1 MTMGETLY
9 RKYRPQ
15 RFADIHGQ
23 SSITTT
29 LTNQISS
36 GRTAHAYV
44 FAGTRGTGKTTSAR
58 VFAKAMNCHSR
69 AAGTF
74 EPCDVCPSCT
84 DISAGRSVDVI
95 ELDAA
100 THTGVD
106 TVREEIIEN
115 ARFMPTRD
123 KFKIFIIDEVHMLS
137 TSSFNALLKSLE
149 EPPAHVMYILATTEL
164 HKIPATVASR
174 CQRFIFH
181 PLALAVMETKLRS
194 IAAAEGMNVDD
205 SVIRRILATSG
216 GAMRDAES
224 LLGQLL
230 ALGAA
235 HITDAE
241 ADIVLPP
248 TLFNE
253 TMSVIGSLAKNSASE
268 TFALIESLF
277 ERGIDMLWLHDA
289 LIRRTHELLVAG
301 TAGTVPLYLG
311 IYSDTES
318 ETLVSSGRSIDASWL
333 ARFLEVLIEKKPLY
347 KTIASP
353 FIPLHLVI
361 GSMCTERVAAPPKP
375 VQAAPAAPKPAPT
388 PSIPAPAPTVT
399 PAPEPKPVVAA
410 PMPALP
416 TPPTAHADSD
426 FDMPMVSLR
435 EEGDDSE
442 IPMPETEHS
451 VEPAHQ
457 INDEL
462 IGGIQRSDLTRH
474 WTTTINS
481 IIAEHPS
488 LGIVFGATSIY
499 EIKDGVIALAVKFP
513 MYREKLMDIKI
524 KTKIENK
531 MSELCGKT
539 MLYSVTHISE
549 EQSQSP
555 EINNIL
561 DTFGG
566 RVVG

>member
-1 MTMGETLY
+1 MGETLY

-23 SSITTT
+23 EAITTT

-36 GRTAHAYV
+36 GRTAHAYI

-58 VFAKAMNCHSR
+58 VFAKAMNCHNR

-74 EPCDVCPSCT
+74 EPCDTCPSCV

-181 PLALAVMETKLRS
+181 PLPIAVMETKLRS

-253 TMSVIGSLAKNSASE
+253 TMSVIGLLAKNNGSE

-277 ERGIDMLWLHDA
+277 ERGIDMVWLHDA
-289 LIRRTHELLVAG
+289 LIRRAHELLVAG

-311 IYSDTES
+311 IYSDTEAA
-318 ETLVSSGRSIDASWL
+318 TLVSTGRSIDAAWL
-333 ARFLEVLIEKKPLY
+333 ARFLEALIEKKPLY

-361 GSMCTERVAAPPKP
+361 GSMCAERVAAPPKP
-375 VQAAPAAPKPAPT
+375 VQAAPAAPKPAP
-388 PSIPAPAPTVT
+388 APTPV
-399 PAPEPKPVVAA
+399 PAPEPVAVPTPAPVV
-410 PMPALP
+410 PKPQPVTSQSMSS
-416 TPPTAHADSD
+416 DSD

-435 EEGDDSE
+435 EEGDVSE
-442 IPMPETEHS
+442 IPMPEIEHPI
-451 VEPAHQ
+451 EPERPLEP
-457 INDEL
+457 EL
-462 IGGIQRSDLTRH
+462 TGGLTRSELTRH
-474 WTTTINS
+474 WTTTINF
-481 IIAEHPS
+481 ITAEHPS

-499 EIKDGVIALAVKFP
+499 EIKDNMIALAVKFP

-524 KTKIENK
+524 KTRIENK

-549 EQSQSP
+549 EQSHSP
-555 EINNIL
+555 EVADIL

>member
-1 MTMGETLY
+1 MGETLY

-15 RFADIHGQ
+15 KFSDIHGQ
-23 SSITTT
+23 SAITTT

-58 VFAKAMNCHSR
+58 VFAKAMNCHAR
-69 AAGTF
+69 APGSF
-74 EPCDVCPSCT
+74 EPCDACPSCI
-84 DISAGRSVDVI
+84 DITGGRSVDVI

-115 ARFMPTRD
+115 ARFLPTRD

-181 PLALAVMETKLRS
+181 PLPLAIMETKLRS
-194 IAAAEGMNVDD
+194 IATAENMQIDD
-205 SVIRRILATSG
+205 SVIRRVLATSG

-230 ALGAA
+230 ALGAI
-235 HITDAE
+235 HVTDAE

-248 TLFNE
+248 TLFAE
-253 TMSVIGSLAKNSASE
+253 TMQLIKILNKNNATDAFAAIE
-268 TFALIESLF
+268 TLF
-277 ERGIDMLWLHDA
+277 SRGVDMVWLHDA
-289 LIRRTHELLVAG
+289 LTRRAHELLVAG
-301 TAGTVPLYLG
+301 AAGTVPLYLG
-311 IYSDTES
+311 IYSDS
-318 ETLVSSGRSIDASWL
+318 ETANLVSVAKELSGPWL
-333 ARFLEVLIEKKPLY
+333 TRLLEALIEKKSLY

-353 FIPLHLVI
+353 FIPLHLVV
-361 GSMCTERVAAPPKP
+361 GALCTDKNAAPPAP
-375 VQAAPAAPKPAPT
+375 VAVPVPQPQPKPIAPPPIPAPVPEPVRA
-388 PSIPAPAPTVT
+388 PSPPPAPAPQ
-399 PAPEPKPVVAA
+399 PE
-410 PMPALP
+410 
-416 TPPTAHADSD
+416 SD
-426 FDMPMVSLR
+426 FDMPMVSLA
-435 EEGDDSE
+435 EDPTEPPLQNSE
-442 IPMPETEHS
+442 YESYTPTEPELT
-451 VEPAHQ
+451 
-457 INDEL
+457 
-462 IGGIQRSDLTRH
+462 GGITRDQLIRH
-474 WTTTINS
+474 WNTTVQYIVS
-481 IIAEHPS
+481 EQQS
-488 LGIVFGATSIY
+488 LGIILAATSIH
-499 EIKDGVIALAVKFP
+499 EIKDNLIALAVKFP
-513 MYREKLMDIKI
+513 LYREKLLDIKT

-539 MLYSVTHISE
+539 ILYSVTHISE
-549 EQSQSP
+549 QASYSP
-555 EINNIL
+555 EVTNII

>member
-1 MTMGETLY
+1 MGETLY

-23 SSITTT
+23 AGITTT
-29 LTNQISS
+29 LTNQIAS

-58 VFAKAMNCHSR
+58 VFAKAMNCHTR

-74 EPCDVCPSCT
+74 EPCETCPSCT
-84 DISAGRSVDVI
+84 DITAGRSVDVI

-181 PLALAVMETKLRS
+181 PLPVVVMETKLRS
-194 IAAAEGMNVDD
+194 IAAAEHMNVDD
-205 SVIRRILATSG
+205 SVLRRILATSG

-241 ADIVLPP
+241 ADIILPP
-248 TLFNE
+248 TLFTE
-253 TMSVIGSLAKNSASE
+253 TIDVITTLAKNDASNA
-268 TFALIESLF
+268 FATIELLF
-277 ERGIDMLWLHDA
+277 ERGVDMAWLHDA
-289 LIRRTHELLVAG
+289 LVRRAHELLVASA
-301 TAGTVPLYLG
+301 AGSVPAYLG
-311 IYSDTES
+311 IYSDTETAELVRIARGLDGTWLS
-318 ETLVSSGRSIDASWL
+318 RLLET
-333 ARFLEVLIEKKPLY
+333 LIEKKPLY

-361 GSMCTERVAAPPKP
+361 GSMCSERVAAAPQKP
-375 VQAAPAAPKPAPT
+375 VAAAPAPAKVIAPVAA
-388 PSIPAPAPTVT
+388 PAPAPIAVPVQAPT
-399 PAPEPKPVVAA
+399 PAPAPIAA
-410 PMPALP
+410 PIHMPPVA
-416 TPPTAHADSD
+416 PPSDSG
-426 FDMPMVSLR
+426 FDMPMMSLKDESER
-435 EEGDDSE
+435 DE
-442 IPMPETEHS
+442 IPPFPTEQFVPAEPSAPELEGGFTR
-451 VEPAHQ
+451 
-457 INDEL
+457 DE
-462 IGGIQRSDLTRH
+462 LTRH
-474 WTTTINS
+474 WKTAIQF
-481 IIAEHPS
+481 IITEQPS
-488 LGIVFGATSIY
+488 LGIVFGATSIH
-499 EIKDGVIALAVKFP
+499 EVRDNLIALAVKFP

-524 KTKIENK
+524 KTRIENK

-549 EQSQSP
+549 EASQGA
-555 EINNIL
+555 EVTDIL

>member
-1 MTMGETLY
+1 MGETLY

-69 AAGTF
+69 VAGTF
-74 EPCDVCPSCT
+74 EPCEICPSCT

-100 THTGVD
+100 THTGVE

-115 ARFMPTRD
+115 ARFLPTRD

-181 PLALAVMETKLRS
+181 PLPLAVMETKLRS
-194 IAAAEGMNVDD
+194 IAAAENMNVDD

-248 TLFNE
+248 TLFTE
-253 TMSVIGSLAKNSASE
+253 TMSVIDLLSKNSGAE
-268 TFALIESLF
+268 TFALIETLF
-277 ERGIDMLWLHDA
+277 ERGIDMVWLHDA
-289 LIRRTHELLVAG
+289 LIRRAHELLVAG

-311 IYSDTES
+311 IYSDTEAAA
-318 ETLVSSGRSIDASWL
+318 LVSKGRSIDASWL
-333 ARFLEVLIEKKPLY
+333 ARFLEALIEKKPLY

-361 GSMCTERVAAPPKP
+361 GSMCAERVAAPPKP
-375 VQAAPAAPKPAPT
+375 VQAAPVAPKPAPAA
-388 PSIPAPAPTVT
+388 PIPAPAPAPAPVVAPT
-399 PAPEPKPVVAA
+399 PAPVTVAPKPQPVAPP
-410 PMPALP
+410 PMSS
-416 TPPTAHADSD
+416 DSD
-426 FDMPMVSLR
+426 FDMPMISLR
-435 EEGDDSE
+435 EEGDVSE
-442 IPMPETEHS
+442 IPMPEIEHMP
-451 VEPAHQ
+451 EPAHPLEPELTGGMTR
-457 INDEL
+457 DE
-462 IGGIQRSDLTRH
+462 LTRH
-474 WTTTINS
+474 WTTTINF
-481 IIAEHPS
+481 ITNEHPS

-499 EIKDGVIALAVKFP
+499 EIKDNLIALAVKFP
-513 MYREKLMDIKI
+513 MYREKLMDIKV
-524 KTKIENK
+524 KTRIENK
-531 MSELCGKT
+531 MSELCGRT

-549 EQSQSP
+549 QESLGA
-555 EINNIL
+555 EVTDIL

>member
-1 MTMGETLY
+1 MGETLY

-74 EPCDVCPSCT
+74 EPCDTCPSCV
-84 DISAGRSVDVI
+84 DITAGRSVDVI

-115 ARFMPTRD
+115 ARFLPTRD

-181 PLALAVMETKLRS
+181 PLPLSIMESKLRS
-194 IAAAEGMNVDD
+194 IALAENMNVDD

-248 TLFNE
+248 TLFSE
-253 TMSVIGSLAKNSASE
+253 TMEVIGLLAKNKTSE
-268 TFALIESLF
+268 AFALIESLF
-277 ERGIDMLWLHDA
+277 ERGVDMVWLHDA
-289 LIRRTHELLVAG
+289 LIRRAHELLVAG
-301 TAGTVPLYLG
+301 VAGTVPLYLG

-318 ETLVSSGRSIDASWL
+318 STLVSSGRSLDASWL
-333 ARFLEVLIEKKPLY
+333 SRFLEVLIEKKPLY

-361 GSMCTERVAAPPKP
+361 GSISTARVVAPPAPKPTPPVPVSAPAPEPVAAPPSEPKP
-375 VQAAPAAPKPAPT
+375 VQPA
-388 PSIPAPAPTVT
+388 PAPAPT
-399 PAPEPKPVVAA
+399 APPV
-410 PMPALP
+410 
-416 TPPTAHADSD
+416 DSD
-426 FDMPMVSLR
+426 FDMPMISLS
-435 EEGDDSE
+435 EDDGTPE
-442 IPMPETEHS
+442 IPQSPS
-451 VEPAHQ
+451 DYPSEPATQSHDQ
-457 INDEL
+457 H
-462 IGGIQRSDLTRH
+462 SDLIRH

-488 LGIVFGATSIY
+488 LGIVFGATDIH
-499 EIKDGVIALAVKFP
+499 EIKDDVIALAVKFP
-513 MYREKLMDIKI
+513 MYREKLLDIKI

-539 MLYSVTHISE
+539 ILYSVTHISE
-549 EQSQSP
+549 EQSQNP
-555 EINNIL
+555 EVANML

>member
-1 MTMGETLY
+1 MGETLY

-36 GRTAHAYV
+36 GRTAHAYI

-69 AAGTF
+69 TAGTF
-74 EPCDVCPSCT
+74 EPCDTCPSCT

-253 TMSVIGSLAKNSASE
+253 TMSVIGLLAKNNGSE
-268 TFALIESLF
+268 TFALIEALF
-277 ERGIDMLWLHDA
+277 ERGIDMVWLHDA
-289 LIRRTHELLVAG
+289 LIRRAHELLVAG

-311 IYSDTES
+311 IYSDTEAS
-318 ETLVSSGRSIDASWL
+318 TLVSTGRSIDAAWL
-333 ARFLEVLIEKKPLY
+333 ARFLEALIEKKPLY

-361 GSMCTERVAAPPKP
+361 GSMCAERVAAPPKP
-375 VQAAPAAPKPAPT
+375 AQTAPAAPKPAPAPT
-388 PSIPAPAPTVT
+388 PTPAPAPVIAPT
-399 PAPEPKPVVAA
+399 PAPAPVVPKPQPVAPP
-410 PMPALP
+410 PMSS
-416 TPPTAHADSD
+416 DSD

-435 EEGDDSE
+435 EEGDVSE
-442 IPMPETEHS
+442 IPMPEIEHPI
-451 VEPAHQ
+451 EPERPLEPELTGGLTR
-457 INDEL
+457 DE
-462 IGGIQRSDLTRH
+462 LTRH
-474 WTTTINS
+474 WATTINF
-481 IIAEHPS
+481 ITTEHPS

-499 EIKDGVIALAVKFP
+499 EVKDNLIALAVKFP
-513 MYREKLMDIKI
+513 MYREKLMDIKV
-524 KTKIENK
+524 KTRIENK

-549 EQSQSP
+549 EQSHAP
-555 EINNIL
+555 EVADIL

-566 RVVG
+566 RVIG

>member
-1 MTMGETLY
+1 MGETLY

-74 EPCDVCPSCT
+74 EPCDTCPSCV
-84 DISAGRSVDVI
+84 DITAGRSVDVI

-115 ARFMPTRD
+115 ARFLPTRD

-181 PLALAVMETKLRS
+181 PLPLSIMESKLRS
-194 IAAAEGMNVDD
+194 IALAENMNVDD

-248 TLFNE
+248 TLFSE
-253 TMSVIGSLAKNSASE
+253 TMEVIGLLAKNKTSE
-268 TFALIESLF
+268 AFALIESLF
-277 ERGIDMLWLHDA
+277 ERGVDMVWLHDA
-289 LIRRTHELLVAG
+289 LIRRAHELLVAG
-301 TAGTVPLYLG
+301 VAGTVPLYLG

-318 ETLVSSGRSIDASWL
+318 STLVSSGRALDASWL
-333 ARFLEVLIEKKPLY
+333 SRFLEVLIEKKPLY

-361 GSMCTERVAAPPKP
+361 GSISTTRVVAPPAPKPTSPVPPAPAPVSAPAPEPVAAPPSEPKP
-375 VQAAPAAPKPAPT
+375 VQPA
-388 PSIPAPAPTVT
+388 PAPAPT
-399 PAPEPKPVVAA
+399 APPV
-410 PMPALP
+410 
-416 TPPTAHADSD
+416 DSD
-426 FDMPMVSLR
+426 FDMPMISLS
-435 EEGDDSE
+435 EDDVAPE
-442 IPMPETEHS
+442 IPQSPGDYPS
-451 VEPAHQ
+451 EPVTQSHDQ
-457 INDEL
+457 H
-462 IGGIQRSDLTRH
+462 SDLIRH
-474 WTTTINS
+474 WTTTISS

-488 LGIVFGATSIY
+488 LGIVFGATDIH
-499 EIKDGVIALAVKFP
+499 EIKDDVIALAVKFP
-513 MYREKLMDIKI
+513 MYREKLLDIKI

-531 MSELCGKT
+531 MSELCGKKI
-539 MLYSVTHISE
+539 LYSVTHISE
-549 EQSQSP
+549 EQSQNP
-555 EINNIL
+555 EVANML